1 MKTAI
6 CYYSRHH
13 GNTLKLLEAMAG
25 EGKAD
30 LIDVTTRQAVRLEG
44 YDCIGFASGVYYGN
58 FHKSVPL
65 FARQYL
71 PKGKTVFSS
80 ALTAAGWANA
90 PGIWNLWLPS
100 GAVLCWARLA
110 AKGMTPSVRSKW
122 WAVLPKGIRMK
133 PTWKTGEN
141 FSGRFWRLPYITSL
155 LLKQA
160 YS

>member
-71 PKGKTVFSS
+71 PKGKTVFFVCTYGGRMGKCTRDLES
-80 ALTAAGWANA
+80 
-90 PGIWNLWLPS
+90 
-100 GAVLCWARLA
+100 LA
-110 AKGMTPSVRSKW
+110 AERGCIVLGTFGCKGHDTFGPFKMVGGIAKGHPNETDLENGRKFFREILALAVHHFPSS
-122 WAVLPKGIRMK
+122 
-133 PTWKTGEN
+133 KTG
-141 FSGRFWRLPYITSL
+141 L
-155 LLKQA
+155 
-160 YS
+160 